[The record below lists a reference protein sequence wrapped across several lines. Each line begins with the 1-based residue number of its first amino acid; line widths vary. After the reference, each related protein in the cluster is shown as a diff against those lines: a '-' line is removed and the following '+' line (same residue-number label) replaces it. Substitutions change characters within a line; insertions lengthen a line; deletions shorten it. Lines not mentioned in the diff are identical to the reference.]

1 MAAQAHPIR
10 QPPIEDLRNA
20 LQIAEMGSAGSFGL
34 APEYENAI
42 AAFSDVARLLRHAIS
57 QLGEPSL
64 ETVQA
69 ASTLVRES
77 DGFREDPRWIRDL
90 CQGILDAQIKGT
102 IPPTW
107 SGAAR

>member
-1 MAAQAHPIR
+1 MTTLHPIR
-10 QPPIEDLRNA
+10 QSPVEDLRNA
-20 LQIAEMGSAGSFGL
+20 LQIAELWTGAGPD
-34 APEYENAI
+34 AD
-42 AAFSDVARLLRHAIS
+42 AARDIARLLRHAIS